1 MATAKWGSLGTRTAL
16 TLSGV
21 NSLANGGASGLMT
34 YDNSSNR
41 DIQALVEVA
50 LGSFT
55 STTGATITLVAYL
68 TGNAGAVIND
78 DTGLLGGGFWRETR
92 PITVGASAKA
102 EVFWVRLAPVSMRFQ
117 LINNAGAALASS
129 NNSINVTPHNEDV
142 S

>member
-1 MATAKWGSLGTRTAL
+1 MATAKWGALGTRTAL

-41 DIQALVEVA
+41 DLQALVEVV
-50 LGSFT
+50 LGSIT
-55 STTGATITLVAYL
+55 STTGANISLIAYL
-68 TGNAGAVIND
+68 TSNAGAIVND
-78 DTGLLGGGFWRETR
+78 DTGLLGGGFWRENR
-92 PITVGASAKA
+92 PITVGASIKN

-117 LINNAGAALASS
+117 LINSSGVALASS
-129 NNSINVTPHNEDV
+129 GNSINVTPHNEDV